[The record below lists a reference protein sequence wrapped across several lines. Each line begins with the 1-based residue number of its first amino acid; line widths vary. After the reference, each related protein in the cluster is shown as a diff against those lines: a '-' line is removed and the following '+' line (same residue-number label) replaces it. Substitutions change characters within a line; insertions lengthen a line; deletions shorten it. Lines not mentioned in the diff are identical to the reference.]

1 MRILERSDY
10 GKQFDEAVREAEKS
24 SCARRRCG
32 SVIADVGGEIV
43 GRGHNSPPGGG
54 PARCHVEKSS
64 YHEKVTDKTCCV
76 HAEQR
81 AVADALSRNP
91 EKMKGS
97 MLFFASVDE
106 RGDPVPAGRPYCTI
120 CSKTALDVGIKE
132 FVLFEER
139 GLVSYETDEY
149 DELSRSF
156 H

>member
-1 MRILERSDY
+1 MRVLEFSSHE
-10 GKQFDEAVREAEKS
+10 KSFKEAVREAEKS
-24 SCARRRCG
+24 SCARRKCG
-32 SVIADVGGEIV
+32 SVIADQNGEII

-91 EKMKGS
+91 EKMKKS
-97 MLFFASVDE
+97 MIFFASVDE
-106 RGDPVPAGRPYCTI
+106 SGEPLPAGKPYCTI

-132 FVLFEER
+132 FVLWEER
-139 GLVSYETDEY
+139 GLVGYETGEY

-156 H
+156 R